1 MQASNF
7 DLQAY
12 FRRIGFSA
20 GDSAQADA
28 ATLHALMRQ
37 QLFSVPF
44 ENLDV
49 QAGKIVSLVPEDI
62 AGKILGGARGGY
74 CYEVNGLFAMA
85 LQALGIAYRFVA
97 ARPMFYPARRPRT
110 HMALVAEVEGRRWLC
125 DLGFGSYGIRAPMA
139 LDVLETEVRQD
150 GDTFRLSTSGYG
162 TTTARAPFINPVTG
176 AGTTLYAAV
185 SGGSEKQ
192 DTVDA
197 YLSGKFELGGRK
209 HDLVV
214 GMSSTRT
221 ATRTDGYTSVA
232 GWSYVVPNI
241 YTWDGN
247 APAPTYSKTGAWRT
261 QITQQTGLFAS
272 ARWRVAD
279 PLSVLTGLRL
289 TDWHRHS
296 DTYGTTGA
304 YAGRSAIQDENRKVT
319 PFIGAVYDITPTLQ
333 ARLTATRWANERD
346 AGREGK
352 QASGDG
358 AQQRG
363 HGRFLRGSVKSLACP
378 GSSRSGGMRADFT
391 GN

>member
-139 LDVLETEVRQD
+139 LDVLDTEVRQD
-150 GDTFRLSTSGYG
+150 GDTFRLSLDDQG
-162 TTTARAPFINPVTG
+162 
-176 AGTTLYAAV
+176 
-185 SGGSEKQ
+185 E
-192 DTVDA
+192 
-197 YLSGKFELGGRK
+197 YL
-209 HDLVV
+209 
-214 GMSSTRT
+214 
-221 ATRTDGYTSVA
+221 
-232 GWSYVVPNI
+232 
-241 YTWDGN
+241 
-247 APAPTYSKTGAWRT
+247 
-261 QITQQTGLFAS
+261 
-272 ARWRVAD
+272 
-279 PLSVLTGLRL
+279 
-289 TDWHRHS
+289 
-296 DTYGTTGA
+296 
-304 YAGRSAIQDENRKVT
+304 
-319 PFIGAVYDITPTLQ
+319 LQ
-333 ARLTATRWANERD
+333 ARVDGEWANQYAFNLSPQEWVDFAPANYLNSTHPDAIFVQKRVVVLHQP
-346 AGREGK
+346 AGRMILVGDALK
-352 QASGDG
+352 TITASGTETRQLAPDEI
-358 AQQRG
+358 Q
-363 HGRFLRGSVKSLACP
+363 HVLGSLFGLATERQAAAVC
-378 GSSRSGGMRADFT
+378 
-391 GN
+391 